1 MTKTKYMK
9 KLLSIG
15 IISVVLSSFNVF
27 SVAVASPCNPSISI
41 MEVHSVRVY
50 SSTDKI
56 TFKLN
61 GLACPAGIVDVRV
74 DGVHKMFYDNYDVAG
89 SFVIENND
97 GISVTHANQHVLTV
111 DLYDNMG
118 GWPVFA
124 VSDSQIVTTVPDPA

>member
-1 MTKTKYMK
+1 MK

-15 IISVVLSSFNVF
+15 VASIVLSSFNVF
-27 SVAVASPCNPSISI
+27 SVAVAAVISPCNPSISI

-61 GLACPAGIVDVRV
+61 GVACPAGIIDVRV
-74 DGVHKMFYDNYDVAG
+74 DGAHQMYYDNYDLAG
-89 SFVIENND
+89 NVVIENST
-97 GISVTHANQHVLTV
+97 GISVSHANQHTLTV
-111 DLYDNMG
+111 DLYENVG

-124 VSDSQIVTTVPDPA
+124 DSDSQTVTTVPDPA